1 MEILDAVDT
10 VDDTE
15 AAVFDDNDEVDR
27 LEILMEV
34 GLEAETDMKF
44 LLKGLEC
51 VSIADVSLV
60 LPASCLWTLL
70 LAVLASAGPEDSWRL
85 VPTLV
90 PDQSRGGW
98 SWTPPRAREP
108 EVRMLLD
115 VDILEEVA
123 RGDTLSLHLSSMLDM
138 SRTTE
143 TECTLCCWSPDTF
156 PESSHTTFHG
166 VAPQHY
172 TLLPPALVVL
182 GQMCGQTIAACCT
195 IATQRAQHSHHSPA
209 QSSNGLV
216 RIRTVRT
223 LSLWRCRSPGQ
234 LTQHSLQYTPQF
246 CIIHIMS
253 PSHDTQWKVHLATL
267 VRTDNISAHM
277 STAGYIYV
285 NYPSNKKFPPHA
297 TPHLGPHTAGS
308 GVS

>member
-44 LLKGLEC
+44 LLKRLEC
-51 VSIADVSLV
+51 VSMVHVSLV

-195 IATQRAQHSHHSPA
+195 IAAQPSTATKHSHQAATVWSESELCEPFQWQCGGAAARASSLNTHSNILR
-209 QSSNGLV
+209 SSV
-216 RIRTVRT
+216 
-223 LSLWRCRSPGQ
+223 
-234 LTQHSLQYTPQF
+234 
-246 CIIHIMS
+246 
-253 PSHDTQWKVHLATL
+253 
-267 VRTDNISAHM
+267 
-277 STAGYIYV
+277 
-285 NYPSNKKFPPHA
+285 
-297 TPHLGPHTAGS
+297 
-308 GVS
+308 

>member
-1 MEILDAVDT
+1 M
-10 VDDTE
+10 
-15 AAVFDDNDEVDR
+15 
-27 LEILMEV
+27 
-34 GLEAETDMKF
+34 EAETDMKF

-51 VSIADVSLV
+51 VSMVHVSLV

-195 IATQRAQHSHHSPA
+195 IAAQRAQHSHQAPSTPTKHQRFGPNPNCANPFNVVVPQPGPAHS
-209 QSSNGLV
+209 
-216 RIRTVRT
+216 T
-223 LSLWRCRSPGQ
+223 L
-234 LTQHSLQYTPQF
+234 TP
-246 CIIHIMS
+246 IYSAVLYNSYHVTKSRHTMESS
-253 PSHDTQWKVHLATL
+253 PSNTCQD
-267 VRTDNISAHM
+267 
-277 STAGYIYV
+277 
-285 NYPSNKKFPPHA
+285 
-297 TPHLGPHTAGS
+297 
-308 GVS
+308 

>member
-1 MEILDAVDT
+1 METEEFRWEKALWVEILDAVDT

-51 VSIADVSLV
+51 VSIEDVSLV

-182 GQMCGQTIAACCT
+182 GADVRPDYCSLLHHSGT
-195 IATQRAQHSHHSPA
+195 AQHSHHSPA
-209 QSSNGLV
+209 PSSNGLV
-216 RIRTVRT
+216 RIRIVRT
-223 LSLWRCRSPGQ
+223 LSMWRCRSPGQ
-234 LTQHSLQYTPQF
+234 LTQHSLQYTPQ
-246 CIIHIMS
+246 
-253 PSHDTQWKVHLATL
+253 
-267 VRTDNISAHM
+267 
-277 STAGYIYV
+277 
-285 NYPSNKKFPPHA
+285 
-297 TPHLGPHTAGS
+297 
-308 GVS
+308 